1 VPTASSAVLPLCDPT
16 FGTGNQCFNLLG
28 NAGRN
33 ILIGPGVTNLDASIL
48 KNFHFAKSAERMN
61 LQLHADFFNLLNHPN
76 FALPGD
82 TDIFDSTGAPTG
94 DAGVITATNTSS
106 RETQFGVKVNW

>member
-1 VPTASSAVLPLCDPT
+1 MLPLCDKS
-16 FGTGNQCFNLLG
+16 FGTGNQCYNLLG

-33 ILIGPGVTNLDASIL
+33 ILIGPGLTNLDASIRKEIL
-48 KNFHFAKSAERMN
+48 APRNGELFDVLFHT
-61 LQLHADFFNLLNHPN
+61 DFFNALNHAN

-94 DAGVITATNTSS
+94 DAGVITATSTPS
-106 RETQFGVKVNW
+106 REIQFGLTVKW